1 MTKKKRKMK
10 NKKIVVLGGG
20 NAGFMTAL
28 FIKKL
33 IDVDMTVVHSQEKG
47 TVGVGEATVPDIR
60 DFIERYLEIDMKD
73 FMSKTKSTIKNGIK
87 FENWNGDGNYFYHPF
102 TPAGWEHMFKYAD
115 SNNGNSWFKYETY
128 QKQNIQKNNKFHEFD
143 YGSMLSEQ
151 NKVSDDLNY
160 ALHFDNFLVTEYYKN
175 LCIERGI
182 KVIDDEYLDAN
193 LDEDGY
199 IKSLKFKKIDN
210 LECDFVFDCSGF
222 SKLIMNKKYNIDWQK
237 YKDLAVNE
245 AIIFNTETNPDDEI
259 RPYTQA
265 TALKNGWVF
274 EIPLRHRIG
283 RGYIF
288 DNNFTSTDKA
298 VEEVI
303 ENYGEVDFKK
313 DIRFTAGRLKNFWY
327 KNCIAIGLSAS
338 FIEPLESTSIWFTTF
353 QLTQLSTTLHALF
366 EKEKVH
372 YMRSMYD
379 KVMSTTSDHLK
390 DFVHY
395 HYLGKRQ
402 DSMFWKSFKETYK
415 SSDFI
420 NYMLEVMKYGDYQE
434 GMIDQN
440 ALLKFTF
447 NGWLA
452 ISHGLGIIEPDKMMI
467 DERELTP
474 SVVDGTNWFKTMAE
488 NSESHLKVLKDLE

>member
-1 MTKKKRKMK
+1 MNKR
-10 NKKIVVLGGG
+10 IVVLGGG
-20 NAGFMTAL
+20 NAGYMTAL

-33 IDVDMTVVHSQEKG
+33 IDVDVSVVHSQEKG
-47 TVGVGEATVPDIR
+47 TIGVGEATVPNIR
-60 DFIERYLEIDMKD
+60 DFISQNLGIDILD
-73 FMSKTKSTIKNGIK
+73 FVSKTKSTIKNGIK
-87 FENWNGDGNYFYHPF
+87 FQNWNGDGKYYYHPF
-102 TPAGWEHMFKYAD
+102 IPVNWQHMFKYAD
-115 SNNGNSWFKYETY
+115 SNDYNSFWKYETW
-128 QKQNIQKNNKFHEFD
+128 QKQNIQNNNKFHEFD
-143 YGSMLSEQ
+143 FGAMLSEQ
-151 NKVSDDLNY
+151 NKVSEDLNY

-175 LCIERGI
+175 VCIERGI

-222 SKLIMNKKYNIDWQK
+222 SKLIMNKKYNIDWEV
-237 YKDLAVNE
+237 YRDLAVNE
-245 AIIFNTETNPDDEI
+245 AVIFNKDTNPDDEI
-259 RPYTQA
+259 QPYTQA

-298 VEEVI
+298 VEEI
-303 ENYGEVDFKK
+303 IQNYGEVDFKK
-313 DIRFTAGRLKNFWY
+313 DIKFTGGRLKKFWH
-327 KNCIAIGLSAS
+327 KNCISIGLSSS

-353 QLTQLSTTLHALF
+353 QLTELKTLTHTFF
-366 EKEKVH
+366 EKEKVD
-372 YMRSMYD
+372 YIRSMYD
-379 KVMSTTSDHLK
+379 KVMIATSDHLK

-440 ALLKFTF
+440 GLAKFTF
-447 NGWLA
+447 NGWLSV
-452 ISHGLGIIEPDKMMI
+452 SHGLNIIEPDKMMV
-467 DERELTP
+467 DKTELTP
-474 SVVDGTNWFKTMAE
+474 SVVGGTNMFKTMVT
-488 NSESHLKVLKDLE
+488 NSKSHLQFLKDRQQ